1 MKAIV
6 ISKYNDSQVSVIFD
20 LILNQQQ
27 RLGYMQGQNN
37 FQISEENYKKVKKI
51 FDR

>member
-1 MKAIV
+1 MKTIV
-6 ISKYNDSQVSVIFD
+6 ISKYNNSQVSVIFD

-37 FQISEENYKKVKKI
+37 FQISKEDYKKVNRL
-51 FDR
+51 FG